1 MIFNN
6 FEAVYFT
13 VLMMVPGFIMNM
25 GYNYI
30 LPTREGQ
37 APIYLVRFI
46 VFSCVNFALA
56 WPGLNSLIKSRYWE
70 EHPFRWSVLLVLIVL
85 FLPYAIGL
93 IAGIVTERKWVRK
106 LLLKTGINPIHP
118 SPTAWDYI
126 MSNESRYVIVT
137 LKNGFVIYGLFA
149 SKSLA
154 STVPTEKDIY
164 LEEIFELDDDE
175 TWVPK
180 SKGIWISGS
189 EILHIEFLIFKENQE
204 GQSEESEPTE

>member
-6 FEAVYFT
+6 FEAVYYT

-46 VFSCVNFALA
+46 VFSCVNFAFA
-56 WPGLNSLIKSRYWE
+56 WPMINKLIQSRYWE
-70 EHPFRWSVLLVLIVL
+70 QHPFRWSIILGLIVL
-85 FLPYAIGL
+85 LLPYVIGIFTG
-93 IAGIVTERKWVRK
+93 IAAERDWIRK
-106 LLLKTGINPIHP
+106 LLLKTGINPVHP

-126 MSNESRYVIVT
+126 MSNDSSYVIVT

-154 STVPTEKDIY
+154 STVPTEKDLY
-164 LEEIFELDDDE
+164 LEEIFELDE
-175 TWVPK
+175 NEEWLPK
-180 SKGIWISGS
+180 AKGIWISGP
-189 EILHIEFLIFKENQE
+189 EILHIEFLISENKEE
-204 GQSEESEPTE
+204 KDEEPERRE